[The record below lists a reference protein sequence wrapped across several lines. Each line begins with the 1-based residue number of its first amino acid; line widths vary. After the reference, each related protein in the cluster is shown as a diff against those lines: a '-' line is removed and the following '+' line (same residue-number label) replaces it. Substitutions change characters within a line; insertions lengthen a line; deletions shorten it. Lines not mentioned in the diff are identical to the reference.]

1 MSVSKLLTR
10 SALMHLQ
17 GSGELNLDDP
27 MLVAL
32 GPLAPV
38 GPPADARM
46 THATVN
52 HLIDMDGGFLPA
64 DRYDPTLA
72 QTTVAA
78 DMGVAAPVSC
88 FAIMQYVIEDF
99 ELSYFP
105 GGRRSRG
112 LSYSDAYSNLSF
124 CILQQIVRAASGV
137 SYQRYVREEILRPA
151 GVTAMVVGRGRQLQQ
166 RPGEVTY
173 YDQPFAPLVTSQ
185 YPQDAN
191 PVPRPYSYVVEAMAG
206 HGGWIASAN
215 DLVRYAAFTPTG
227 PGGATTFF
235 GSLNGTRSVLKEEG
249 DVFVAI
255 VWNASPSDSGFDV
268 VAEFGGLIEN
278 GIDAV
283 TIWPSR
289 NLWAEHGYPQD

>member
-1 MSVSKLLTR
+1 M
-10 SALMHLQ
+10 
-17 GSGELNLDDP
+17 
-27 MLVAL
+27 
-32 GPLAPV
+32 
-38 GPPADARM
+38 
-46 THATVN
+46 
-52 HLIDMDGGFLPA
+52 PA
-64 DRYDPTLA
+64 DRYDPTLF

-105 GGRRSRG
+105 GGRRSRR

-137 SYQRYVREEILRPA
+137 NYQRYVREEILRPA
-151 GVTAMVVGRGRQLQQ
+151 GVTAMVVGRGRQSQQ

-173 YDQPFAPLVTSQ
+173 YDQPFSPLVTSQ

-191 PVPRPYSYVVEAMAG
+191 PVPRPYSFVVEAMAG

-235 GSLNGTRSVLKEEG
+235 GSLNGTRSVLKEED

-289 NLWAEHGYPQD
+289 NLWAEHGYP